1 MFVKVYPK
9 EVRERFL
16 NLYEQGLTYGKIA
29 KEIGISKSCVIRW
42 ANEVYNLEPNYSPDL
57 VGHRYLV
64 KYIDQSA
71 KKEIRMFGFAK
82 NKEVAKKTVLHQLM
96 QSRNMPKENF
106 VFVSCERRDKGDIK
120 RNGTCKV

>member
-1 MFVKVYPK
+1 M
-9 EVRERFL
+9 
-16 NLYEQGLTYGKIA
+16 
-29 KEIGISKSCVIRW
+29 
-42 ANEVYNLEPNYSPDL
+42 YNLESNYSPDL

-71 KKEIRMFGFAK
+71 KKAICMFGFAK
-82 NKEVAKKTVLHQLM
+82 NKEVAKKTVLYQLM